1 MGGGMG
7 RAGVAG
13 RFEGLLVGECE
24 VVWIDKVACLCGA
37 LFQLSDL
44 EIEAQ
49 NCDNFSR
56 DW

>member
-1 MGGGMG
+1 MG